1 MKKHDE
7 RSSGKKNNH
16 IRKNAVIISAVI
28 ILIVI
33 LTGCTNLLDMSIT
46 HITPHNAPPYVRPP
60 IEQITVSDYDELI
73 ETILKLITEHETEVQ
88 LIYYQT
94 EGEDV
99 QAEISRAI
107 HEIQFEHPIGAYAV
121 ARISAEATRIVTHF
135 EIDIEIEY
143 RRTQEQINSIV
154 NAPTLRYM
162 MTQLLNIMGEYR
174 DEAVFRTRLQFT
186 EEEITE
192 FVREIYYQNPR
203 RIIMMPA
210 VAVEVFPEEGT
221 DRVYEIKFGY
231 IDDQSILL
239 GYSENLELYVR
250 QEAQR
255 AAGTTDSEILLS
267 LARGLIDSTE
277 FDESTA
283 RSIHTHGAPNYAA
296 TAFGALVRGSAVGEG
311 FAMAFKALSDELRFD
326 NRIVLGYYDGMVH
339 AWNVVL
345 LYGYFYHI
353 DIAMCVVNGIET
365 AFLKSDTDFEEMYTW
380 DRNNTVRC
388 AGDLTLDDILGL
400 NDLTD
405 PDDPNGDPDDELD
418 AGSDNEEDE
427 L

>member
-1 MKKHDE
+1 MVYRTMKKHDGL
-7 RSSGKKNNH
+7 SSKKINTS
-16 IRKNAVIISAVI
+16 IIIVIAMAI
-28 ILIVI
+28 II
-33 LTGCTNLLDMSIT
+33 LTGCSNLLDMSIT
-46 HITPHNAPPYVRPP
+46 NITPQNAPPYTRPP
-60 IEQITVSDYDELI
+60 VEQITVSDYEELI
-73 ETILKLITEHETEVQ
+73 LTILELITEHETEVQ
-88 LIYYQT
+88 LIYYQN

-107 HEIQFEHPIGAYAV
+107 QEIQYEHPIGVYAV

-143 RRTQEQINSIV
+143 RRTKEQIDSII

-162 MTQLLNIMGEYR
+162 MTQLLNIMSEYR

-186 EEEITE
+186 EDEITE
-192 FVREIYYQNPR
+192 FIREIYYQNPR

-221 DRVYEIKFGY
+221 DRIYEIKFGY

-255 AAGTTDSEILLS
+255 AVGTTDSEILLS

-277 FDESTA
+277 FDENTA

-311 FAMAFKALSDELRFD
+311 FAMAFKALCDELRFD

-365 AFLKSDTDFEEMYTW
+365 AFLKSDVDFEEMYSW
-380 DRNNTVRC
+380 DRENAVRC
-388 AGDLTLDDILGL
+388 NGELTLDDILGL
-400 NDLTD
+400 NNLNGTDDFDGD
-405 PDDPNGDPDDELD
+405 PDDPDDES
-418 AGSDNEEDE
+418 GNEEGED
-427 L
+427 